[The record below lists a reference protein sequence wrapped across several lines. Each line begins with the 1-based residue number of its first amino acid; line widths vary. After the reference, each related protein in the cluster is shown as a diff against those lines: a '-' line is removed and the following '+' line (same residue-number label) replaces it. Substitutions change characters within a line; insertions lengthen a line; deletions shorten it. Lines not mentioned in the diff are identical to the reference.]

1 VPITAAL
8 KVRGPENPKHG
19 EYNMKHSWAAGT
31 VYATQNGTAL
41 PITEMPDEVFAG
53 KVLGD
58 GMCILPLDGN
68 VYAPVNG
75 VVESAD
81 DTGHA
86 YGIAAEDG
94 ADIMIH
100 IGVDTVEL
108 AGTGF
113 KRKVKPGQ
121 SVKAGDLIC
130 SVNLAAVKKA
140 GYSVHT
146 AILLC
151 NVEFFTITGT
161 TTDSVVRAGETVL
174 FRYERTQ

>member
-1 VPITAAL
+1 
-8 KVRGPENPKHG
+8 
-19 EYNMKHSWAAGT
+19 MKDTWETGI
-31 VYATQNGTAL
+31 VYATQNGRAL
-41 PITEMPDEVFAG
+41 PITGMPDEVFAE
-53 KVLGD
+53 KVPGD
-58 GMCILPLDGN
+58 GICILPEDGK

-121 SVKAGDLIC
+121 RVKAGDLIC
-130 SVNLAAVKKA
+130 SVNLERVKKA
-140 GYSVHT
+140 GYAVHT
-146 AILLC
+146 AIILC
-151 NVEFFTITGT
+151 NVELFTITGT
-161 TTDSVVRAGETVL
+161 TTDSVVRAGRTVI
-174 FRYERTQ
+174 FRYERKNP

>member
-1 VPITAAL
+1 M
-8 KVRGPENPKHG
+8 RDGWE
-19 EYNMKHSWAAGT
+19 AGM
-31 VYATQNGTAL
+31 VYATQNGKAL
-41 PITEMPDEVFAG
+41 SITEMPDEVFAG

-58 GMCILPLDGN
+58 GICILPLDGN

-75 VVESAD
+75 IVESAD

-86 YGIAAEDG
+86 YGIVAEDG

-108 AGTGF
+108 AGMGF

-121 SVKAGDLIC
+121 LVKAGDLIC
-130 SVNLAAVKKA
+130 SVNLEAVKKA

-146 AILLC
+146 AVLLC
-151 NVEFFTITGT
+151 NAEFFAITGT
-161 TTDSVVRAGETVL
+161 AADSTVQAGKTIL
-174 FRYERTQ
+174 FRYERKNPGGA

>member
-1 VPITAAL
+1 
-8 KVRGPENPKHG
+8 
-19 EYNMKHSWAAGT
+19 MKDTWEKGI
-31 VYATQNGTAL
+31 VYATQNGRAL
-41 PITEMPDEVFAG
+41 PITEMPDEVFAE
-53 KVLGD
+53 KVPGD
-58 GMCILPLDGN
+58 GICILPKDGK

-121 SVKAGDLIC
+121 LVKAGDLIC
-130 SVNLAAVKKA
+130 SVNLETVKKA

-146 AILLC
+146 AIVLC
-151 NVEFFTITGT
+151 NVEFFTITGIT
-161 TTDSVVRAGETVL
+161 ADSVVQAGKTVI
-174 FRYERTQ
+174 FRYERKNLAEP